1 LANTGGRY
9 TCKEYREE
17 MTLLNLRRQLYRDD
31 LSEDEKE
38 RISQMIDRLTKEMD
52 MD

>member
-1 LANTGGRY
+1 MEIPGPRY

-17 MTLLNLRRQLYRDD
+17 MTLLDLRRRLYQSD
-31 LSEDEKE
+31 LPEDEKNQLRE
-38 RISQMIDRLTKEMD
+38 TIDRLKKEMD

>member
-1 LANTGGRY
+1 MENTGGRY

-31 LSEDEKE
+31 LSEEEKQ
-38 RISQMIDRLTKEMD
+38 RIRETLARLTKEMD